1 MKVKFAPYLYARFK
15 SRTFQPQGIW
25 KRRFNHST
33 FQHNLI
39 TTTAPSRRTKV
50 RNTEDSEQLNHLIV
64 EGIRDKKG
72 KNIVQLDL
80 RKLGDAPADFFIICE
95 GDSNTHVKSI
105 SDSIYKKVKE
115 EMHTMPSHTE
125 GSSNAKWILMDYFN
139 TVVHVF
145 YPETR
150 QFYEL
155 ENLWSD
161 ADATEFGEV

>member
-1 MKVKFAPYLYARFK
+1 M
-15 SRTFQPQGIW
+15 
-25 KRRFNHST
+25 
-33 FQHNLI
+33 
-39 TTTAPSRRTKV
+39 
-50 RNTEDSEQLNHLIV
+50 DSEQLNQLIV

-80 RKLGDAPADFFIICE
+80 RKLGEAPADFFIICE
-95 GDSNTHVKSI
+95 GDSNTHVKAI
-105 SDSIYKKVKE
+105 SDSIYKKVKD
-115 EMHTMPSHTE
+115 EMNKMPSHTE
-125 GSSNAKWILMDYFN
+125 GSSNAKWVLMDYFN

-161 ADATEFGEV
+161 AETTEFAEV

>member
-1 MKVKFAPYLYARFK
+1 MKRVK
-15 SRTFQPQGIW
+15 SRQTD
-25 KRRFNHST
+25 
-33 FQHNLI
+33 
-39 TTTAPSRRTKV
+39 A
-50 RNTEDSEQLNHLIV
+50 EQLNQLIV

-72 KNIVQLDL
+72 KNIIQLDL

-95 GDSNTHVKSI
+95 GDSNTHVKAI
-105 SDSIYKKVKE
+105 SDSIYKKVKD
-115 EMHTMPSHTE
+115 EMNAMPSHTE
-125 GSSNAKWILMDYFN
+125 GSSNAKWVLMDYFN

-161 ADATEFGEV
+161 AETTEFGEV

>member
-1 MKVKFAPYLYARFK
+1 LTNYQNFSTTILKKQPNLRLSIAIAKRPKKFSDLE
-15 SRTFQPQGIW
+15 
-25 KRRFNHST
+25 
-33 FQHNLI
+33 L
-39 TTTAPSRRTKV
+39 
-50 RNTEDSEQLNHLIV
+50 LNHTIV

-72 KNIVQLDL
+72 KNIIQLDL

-95 GDSNTHVKSI
+95 GDSNTHVKAI

-115 EMHTMPSHTE
+115 EMHSMPNHTE

-139 TVVHVF
+139 TIVHVF

-150 QFYEL
+150 QFYEI

-161 ADATEFGEV
+161 AELTEFGEV

>member
-1 MKVKFAPYLYARFK
+1 LHLIFKPPILNKSLPDGRNKLTIFILITATAMKRVK
-15 SRTFQPQGIW
+15 SRQT
-25 KRRFNHST
+25 
-33 FQHNLI
+33 
-39 TTTAPSRRTKV
+39 
-50 RNTEDSEQLNHLIV
+50 DSEQLNQLIV

-95 GDSNTHVKSI
+95 GDSNTHVKAI
-105 SDSIYKKVKE
+105 SDSIYKKVKD
-115 EMHTMPSHTE
+115 EMNTMPSHTE
-125 GSSNAKWILMDYFN
+125 GSSNAKWVLMDYFN

-161 ADATEFGEV
+161 AETTEFAEV

>member
-1 MKVKFAPYLYARFK
+1 MISSTA
-15 SRTFQPQGIW
+15 T
-25 KRRFNHST
+25 RR
-33 FQHNLI
+33 
-39 TTTAPSRRTKV
+39 AKV
-50 RNTEDSEQLNHLIV
+50 RDTDSEKLNHLIV

-72 KNIVQLDL
+72 KNIIQLDL

-95 GDSNTHVKSI
+95 GDSNTHVKAI
-105 SDSIYKKVKE
+105 SDSIYKKIKD

-125 GSSNAKWILMDYFN
+125 GSTNAKWILMDYFN

-150 QFYEL
+150 EFYDI

-161 ADATEFGEV
+161 ADATEFAEV

>member
-1 MKVKFAPYLYARFK
+1 MLRQ
-15 SRTFQPQGIW
+15 T
-25 KRRFNHST
+25 
-33 FQHNLI
+33 
-39 TTTAPSRRTKV
+39 
-50 RNTEDSEQLNHLIV
+50 DSEQLNHLIV

-95 GDSNTHVKSI
+95 GDSNTHVKAI

-115 EMHTMPSHTE
+115 EMNTMPSHTE
-125 GSSNAKWILMDYFN
+125 GSANAKWVLMDYFN

-161 ADATEFGEV
+161 AESTEFGEV

>member
-1 MKVKFAPYLYARFK
+1 MHLIFKPPILNKSLPDGRNKLTIFILITATAMKRVK
-15 SRTFQPQGIW
+15 SRQT
-25 KRRFNHST
+25 
-33 FQHNLI
+33 
-39 TTTAPSRRTKV
+39 
-50 RNTEDSEQLNHLIV
+50 DSEQLNQLIV

-95 GDSNTHVKSI
+95 GDSNTHVKAI
-105 SDSIYKKVKE
+105 SDSIYKKVKD
-115 EMHTMPSHTE
+115 EMNTMPSHTE
-125 GSSNAKWILMDYFN
+125 GSSNAKWVLMDYFN

-161 ADATEFGEV
+161 AETTEFAEV

>member
-1 MKVKFAPYLYARFK
+1 M
-15 SRTFQPQGIW
+15 
-25 KRRFNHST
+25 
-33 FQHNLI
+33 I
-39 TTTAPSRRTKV
+39 TTTAMKRVKSRQT
-50 RNTEDSEQLNHLIV
+50 DAEQLNQLIV

-72 KNIVQLDL
+72 KNIIQLDL

-95 GDSNTHVKSI
+95 GDSNTHVKAI
-105 SDSIYKKVKE
+105 SDSIYKKVKD
-115 EMHTMPSHTE
+115 EMNAMPSHTE
-125 GSSNAKWILMDYFN
+125 GSSNAKWVLMDYFN

-161 ADATEFGEV
+161 AETTEFGEV

>member
-1 MKVKFAPYLYARFK
+1 MKRVK
-15 SRTFQPQGIW
+15 SRQT
-25 KRRFNHST
+25 
-33 FQHNLI
+33 
-39 TTTAPSRRTKV
+39 
-50 RNTEDSEQLNHLIV
+50 DSEQLNELIV

-72 KNIVQLDL
+72 KNIIQLDL

-95 GDSNTHVKSI
+95 GDSNTHVKAI
-105 SDSIYKKVKE
+105 SDSIYKKVKD
-115 EMHTMPSHTE
+115 EMNTMPSHTE
-125 GSSNAKWILMDYFN
+125 GSSNAKWVLMDYFN

-161 ADATEFGEV
+161 AETTEFAEV

>member
-1 MKVKFAPYLYARFK
+1 MKRVK
-15 SRTFQPQGIW
+15 SRQT
-25 KRRFNHST
+25 
-33 FQHNLI
+33 
-39 TTTAPSRRTKV
+39 
-50 RNTEDSEQLNHLIV
+50 DSEQLNQLIV

-95 GDSNTHVKSI
+95 GDSNTHVKAI
-105 SDSIYKKVKE
+105 SDSIYKKVKD
-115 EMHTMPSHTE
+115 EMNTMPSHTE
-125 GSSNAKWILMDYFN
+125 GSSNAKWVLMDYFN

-161 ADATEFGEV
+161 AETTEFAEV